1 METDMHLA
9 LFDLDNTLLP
19 IDSDYEWSRFLA
31 RLGVLDG
38 DDYER
43 ENNRF
48 YEQYKAGSLD
58 IAEFLQFQLA
68 PLAAHPRDTLDR
80 WHARFMAE
88 VVMPTITDQARELVD
103 RHRER
108 GDLIALVTATNAF
121 VTAPIARAFGIDHLV
136 ATTLEEADGQF
147 TGRPKGTP
155 SFREGKIVRT
165 HEWLGSIGQRFDGF
179 ERCVERQQI
188 NGIEGGA
195 FTGDRDIGIQ
205 CVRLLLPA
213 ALVTVLGT
221 GVIDEHATHRHGGEG
236 QCLRIVLDLRLG
248 LGRELHEGFVHE
260 RGGLERVASAFLLEQ
275 CCGTHAEFI
284 VQERES
290 VID

>member
-38 DDYER
+38 DEYER

-179 ERCVERQQI
+179 ERSWFYSDSR
-188 NGIEGGA
+188 N
-195 FTGDRDIGIQ
+195 DI
-205 CVRLLLPA
+205 A
-213 ALVTVLGT
+213 
-221 GVIDEHATHRHGGEG
+221 
-236 QCLRIVLDLRLG
+236 
-248 LGRELHEGFVHE
+248 
-260 RGGLERVASAFLLEQ
+260 LLEQ
-275 CCGTHAEFI
+275 VTDPVATNPDPILHATAITRGWPVLRLFEGNT
-284 VQERES
+284 
-290 VID
+290 